1 MEVKISIAEYYSL
14 SHYSSCPAL
23 AAVEEIVADQVMVDM
38 ATVELAMAVAVAQVV
53 DISNN

>member
-23 AAVEEIVADQVMVDM
+23 AAVEEIVAELDMV
-38 ATVELAMAVAVAQVV
+38 TVELVMAVAVAQVV